1 MYKRYYRVTVV
12 TKGLQENLNRQRTR
26 MRDRIKIL
34 VEEELSTPTL
44 EVQNVWKGLYNEI
57 N

>member
-44 EVQNVWKGLYNEI
+44 EVQNVWKGLYNEM